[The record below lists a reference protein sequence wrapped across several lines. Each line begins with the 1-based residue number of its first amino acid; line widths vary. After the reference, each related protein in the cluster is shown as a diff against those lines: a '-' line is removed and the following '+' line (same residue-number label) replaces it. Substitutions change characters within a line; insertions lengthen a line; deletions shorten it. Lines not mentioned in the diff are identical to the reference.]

1 MRKVWR
7 CAMGSNIRYISSRQ
21 QLIDEVETLLNN
33 SQKLDIMVSG
43 VWTKSLYEDI
53 IGLIMDK
60 EFSSTCR
67 VIIPKLIFKS
77 SISLTLLRNLCKAE
91 GQVRVNNSMTNNV
104 LMIGRYAFV
113 LSFSSRLNSFKMLST
128 TFECSVMTDEVEI
141 VNELKEQFDNIF
153 ENSVIF
159 RM

>member
-1 MRKVWR
+1 MKKVWR

-33 SQKLDIMVSG
+33 SPKLDIMISG
-43 VWTKSLYEDI
+43 VWTKSIYEDI

-60 EFSSTCR
+60 QFSSTCR
-67 VIIPKLIFKS
+67 VIIPKLVFKGN
-77 SISLTLLRNLCKAE
+77 ISLTLLRNLCKAE
-91 GQVRVNNSMTNNV
+91 GQVRVNNLMTNNV
-104 LMIGRYAFV
+104 LIIGAYAFI
-113 LSFSSRLNSFKMLST
+113 LSFSSRLNSFNVLST
-128 TFECSVMTDEVEI
+128 TFECSMMTDKADI
-141 VNELKEQFDNIF
+141 VNELKAKFDNIF

>member
-1 MRKVWR
+1 
-7 CAMGSNIRYISSRQ
+7 
-21 QLIDEVETLLNN
+21 
-33 SQKLDIMVSG
+33 
-43 VWTKSLYEDI
+43 
-53 IGLIMDK
+53 MDK

-77 SISLTLLRNLCKAE
+77 NISLTLLRNLCKAE

-113 LSFSSRLNSFKMLST
+113 LSFSSRLNSFNMLST